1 MLFELGYGITQ
12 RGESS
17 GATRAS
23 RMPLRKKISLSSY
36 TANAYRARWLRF
48 PDDYAG
54 GDIGI
59 FQHHHFTPGE
69 QGGKNNTT
77 IKQRLTT

>member
-12 RGESS
+12 RGEIQWR
-17 GATRAS
+17 TRAS
-23 RMPLRKKISLSSY
+23 RMPLRKKISLSTLY
-36 TANAYRARWLRF
+36 CNAYRARWLRF

-54 GDIGI
+54 WRYRL

-69 QGGKNNTT
+69 QGGKKQYHD
-77 IKQRLTT
+77 KQRLTT